1 MNTTVEERK
10 NKAIEYLKELD
21 IFKPYINGF
30 EKNNDTCFYENYG
43 GFWTFQDKE
52 LLAKQKE
59 LEEKYNCTVFAITH
73 EYTEFGECY
82 SFLLVSDYKEE
93 WEYTL
98 EKVDYNKF
106 YAFAYVWNKSDDYCS
121 EFGTIGI
128 KSKYGGI
135 RRFA

>member
-1 MNTTVEERK
+1 MNTTFEERK
-10 NKAIEYLKELD
+10 NKAIEYMKEFD
-21 IFKPYINGF
+21 IFKPYIKGF

-43 GFWTFQDKE
+43 GFWTYQDKE

-59 LEEKYNCTVFAITH
+59 IEDTYNCTVFAITH

>member
-1 MNTTVEERK
+1 MNTTLEERK

-21 IFKPYINGF
+21 IFDEYIKGF
-30 EKNNDTCFYENYG
+30 EKKNDTCFYENYG
-43 GFWTFQDKE
+43 GFWTYQDKE

-59 LEEKYNCTVFAITH
+59 IEDTYNCTVFAITH

-128 KSKYGGI
+128 KSMYGGI

>member
-1 MNTTVEERK
+1 MNTTFEERK

-21 IFKPYINGF
+21 IFKPYIKGF

-43 GFWTFQDKE
+43 GFWTYQDKE

-59 LEEKYNCTVFAITH
+59 IEDTYNCTVFAITH

-128 KSKYGGI
+128 MSKYGGI

>member
-1 MNTTVEERK
+1 MNTTLEERK
-10 NKAIEYLKELD
+10 EKAIEYLKELD
-21 IFKPYINGF
+21 IFDEYIKGF

-43 GFWTFQDKE
+43 GFWTYQDKE
-52 LLAKQKE
+52 LLEKQKE

-106 YAFAYVWNKSDDYCS
+106 YAFAYVWNKSADYCS

-128 KSKYGGI
+128 KTFGGGI

>member
-1 MNTTVEERK
+1 MNTTLEERK
-10 NKAIEYLKELD
+10 EKAIQYMKELD
-21 IFKPYINGF
+21 IFDEYIKGF

-52 LLAKQKE
+52 LFAKQKE

-106 YAFAYVWNKSDDYCS
+106 YALAYVWNKSADYCS

-128 KSKYGGI
+128 KTFGGGI